1 MKTQFTGPD
10 AARFAAR
17 ERVTDRP
24 VLLVGFQKQSNLGLG
39 YLASVLRAFGY
50 RVIIADVTAA
60 PEDLARIATTERP
73 LLVGFSLIFQFYIRK
88 YRAQV
93 RALRAAGYD
102 GHITM
107 GGHFPSLNPPAA
119 LAEVPE
125 LDSVCQY
132 EGELTLLDLADALST
147 GGDPRAIAGLIHAG
161 EAAPSCGG
169 TRSLLHDL
177 DDLPWPAREVEPR
190 AILGQRSASLLA
202 SRGCARTCPFC
213 SIHTFYRSAPGKVV
227 RLRAPEKVV
236 EEMAYLHHDEGISVF
251 LFQDDDFPIFGPNW
265 KKWARR
271 LIGEIKAAGLADR
284 IAWKINCRADAVD
297 PELLLEMKAA
307 GLFLVYMGLESGD
320 SGALDVLGKGV
331 SAEQNLAAVRT
342 LKRIGLRFEYGFML
356 LDPSSSFASIRANLD
371 FLRKVTG
378 DGSVAATFCR
388 MLPYDGT
395 PIKDRLV
402 AEGRF
407 RGDVCDPDYAFLD
420 DRLDGF
426 NADMN
431 RLLNVSGWIHGTAA
445 LSPSLNWAWD
455 EFAVLA
461 RFFPALAGLES
472 YRRAL
477 ARLTAAA
484 NRVVLGAMDTLASHH
499 ETGSAAPDEAQLTE
513 TARDLN
519 QRLLNLRN
527 AFVFRHQEKILAG
540 ASLAAAAQA

>member
-1 MKTQFTGPD
+1 MKTTFTGPD

-17 ERVTDRP
+17 DRATDRP

-60 PEDLARIATTERP
+60 PEDLARIAATERP
-73 LLVGFSLIFQFYIRK
+73 LLIGFSLIFQFYIRR

-147 GGDPRAIAGLIHAG
+147 GGDPRSVAGLIHAG
-161 EAAPSCGG
+161 EATPSCGD

-190 AILGQRSASLLA
+190 AILGQRAASLLA
-202 SRGCARTCPFC
+202 SRGCARTCSFC

-236 EEMAYLHHDEGISVF
+236 EEMAYLHHDEKISVF

-320 SGALDVLGKGV
+320 NGGLDVLGKGIT
-331 SAEQNLAAVRT
+331 AEQNLAAVRT

-407 RGDVCDPDYAFLD
+407 RGDVCDPDYAF
-420 DRLDGF
+420 
-426 NADMN
+426 M
-431 RLLNVSGWIHGTAA
+431 
-445 LSPSLNWAWD
+445 PS
-455 EFAVLA
+455 
-461 RFFPALAGLES
+461 S
-472 YRRAL
+472 
-477 ARLTAAA
+477 T
-484 NRVVLGAMDTLASHH
+484 
-499 ETGSAAPDEAQLTE
+499 TGSTGSTPT
-513 TARDLN
+513 
-519 QRLLNLRN
+519 
-527 AFVFRHQEKILAG
+527 
-540 ASLAAAAQA
+540 